1 MIRPTRGGA
10 GLTVLREVRGAPS
23 RLRLVAYAARRAG
36 CAGILAAVTR
46 TSMSRPR
53 RAAPGLTA
61 LLASLTLEVA
71 ACRSGGG
78 SGAGDDPALAAIQAR
93 IPPLATAEIG
103 ASPGFLAGGALYRAV
118 RPGQAQRWLQSLPL
132 GPDVVRDLARA
143 GNELGFD
150 PRVDDVAARL
160 GLDPDVA
167 ITATLF
173 RPLGDAAPVRALLQ
187 RGTTLPPDP
196 FPGLT
201 PSDVGPLP
209 RDYDR
214 LQPPPIPPPPPP
226 HGVAVVDPPRPIEPT
241 QPLQPIYQPPP
252 PPAIAKP
259 TADQGELARL
269 AGTLGTHSRVHL
281 PVKDLALAL
290 APLRRLGDKGRAP
303 ELESLCAQL
312 GPSELC
318 TGSSSDLVLVR
329 GAQGAVAIDFFM
341 FTAGTGAAF
350 DAERATVVKAALGA
364 PIASLA
370 PLSTLRGDFVAY
382 ADADAL
388 PAVHEVL
395 SVAEAA
401 GALRWYSEGVQRYLG
416 EAAALAQLRDTRRLF
431 AGARLELAVEGD
443 TLQATFQW
451 EPRDDQAREL
461 MTKLMTRTPAAAS
474 VPTISGLCDGSLACL
489 RTAGLPK
496 PAVFDELAVGLYAKP
511 ERDVQATLSASG
523 YFGPL
528 MVFLESWPNLIG
540 AAQRWPG
547 QQGGRM
553 ETAMLGQA
561 LEAVGRIE
569 GMGGSLRSFHVNRG
583 NPGGDFVGYMRM
595 HGQDLTLIRSLAG
608 LAGVRFTPVELP
620 QVTGKVEST
629 RIPDADV
636 PASLYLLTDPGTVRS
651 GDRDIEVGWAM
662 VADSNDRV
670 AWIMGLER
678 SAAVA
683 PAFYMEMPDL
693 WQLFTTIDDAQ
704 RELNFAQAW
713 LSGRSARLAADVIDG
728 RLRLDFQLARSAP
741 VAAAPAAPAAIA
753 K

>member
-1 MIRPTRGGA
+1 
-10 GLTVLREVRGAPS
+10 
-23 RLRLVAYAARRAG
+23 
-36 CAGILAAVTR
+36 
-46 TSMSRPR
+46 MSRPR
-53 RAAPGLTA
+53 RASPRLTA
-61 LLASLTLEVA
+61 LLTSLTLELA

-93 IPPLATAEIG
+93 IPPLAAAEIG
-103 ASPGFLAGGALYRAV
+103 PAPGFLAGGALYLAV
-118 RPGQAQRWLQSLPL
+118 RPGKAQRWLQSLPL

-160 GLDPDVA
+160 GLDPEAA

-201 PSDVGPLP
+201 PSDIAPLP

-214 LQPPPIPPPPPP
+214 LQPPPIPPAPPP
-226 HGVAVVDPPRPIEPT
+226 V
-241 QPLQPIYQPPP
+241 YQPPP
-252 PPAIAKP
+252 PPATAKP
-259 TADQGELARL
+259 TTDQGELARL
-269 AGTLGTHSRVHL
+269 AGTLGTHSRVHI
-281 PVKDLALAL
+281 PVRDLALAL
-290 APLRRLGDKGRAP
+290 APLRRLGDEGRAP

-318 TGSSSDLVLVR
+318 TGSSRNLLLVR

-401 GALRWYSEGVQRYLG
+401 GALRWSTEGVQRYLA
-416 EAAALAQLRDTRRLF
+416 EAAALAQMRDTRRLF
-431 AGARLELAVEGD
+431 AGARFELVVEGD

-451 EPRDDQAREL
+451 EPRDDQSREL
-461 MTKLMTRTPAAAS
+461 LTKLLTRTPAAAS
-474 VPTISGLCDGSLACL
+474 VPTISGLCEGSLACL

-496 PAVFDELAVGLYAKP
+496 PAVFDELAVGVYARP
-511 ERDVQATLSASG
+511 ERDVQATLTAAG
-523 YFGPL
+523 NFGPL
-528 MVFLESWPNLIG
+528 MMFLETWPNLIG

-569 GMGGSLRSFHVNRG
+569 GVGGSLRSFHVNRG
-583 NPGGDFVGYMRM
+583 NLGGDFVGYMRM

-629 RIPDADV
+629 RIPDADL

-662 VADSNDRV
+662 VADSNDRL
-670 AWIMGLER
+670 AWMMGLER

-693 WQLFTTIDDAQ
+693 WQLFMAIDDAQ
-704 RELNFAQAW
+704 RELNFAQGW

-728 RLRLDFQLARSAP
+728 RLRLDFQLARNAT
-741 VAAAPAAPAAIA
+741 VAAATPALA